1 MLDVRESLK
10 GDINTG
16 HERRVFELPDN
27 VEIFFLSDVTQVPLR
42 VEITKRVEG
51 HGLDSWR

>member
-1 MLDVRESLK
+1 MLDVRELLK